1 MYINIMAKKN
11 IYITWHYTTH
21 GIAYLKHI
29 LSAFC
34 YHCQQELSEKINLD
48 DLDQYRFNKIFDNP
62 PNNGFMFDEII
73 YLTAPQRTFDKISNR
88 SDSKDKILED
98 KVILESGLK
107 DIYEQII
114 RDDSICYNLEQEIK
128 FVNENFPN
136 EFEIF
141 KKNIWR
147 NIHRYPIDVQIK
159 WLRDLSNFK
168 IYKNRFK
175 EEKLNIDDLRD
186 EKTIAENLNRRIKEI
201 TANRDADTQYIIN
214 VSLGSNET
222 QVVWHVLMEAGVLPE
237 NTRFIKAY
245 DDKSKES
252 EKGRSKLFSI
262 KEISTRIISDIAD
275 IFKIYPNA
283 ISPSQDLENKKMSA
297 FLKSG
302 FAILLIGERGTGKST
317 IVENMAEH
325 FKESGIIKG
334 KLVSVNCASFTDNNI
349 AESELFGYVKG
360 AFTGANKN
368 KDGLI
373 KKAENGI
380 LFFDEVHHLSKSM
393 QAKLMRALGTKNGNL
408 PHIRKVGAE
417 EEIEVKK
424 VKLIFATNRSITEL
438 RECLVLDFYDRIVQ
452 HIINIPPIREDKR
465 PEARKEY
472 WESTWKHLFGSMEPM
487 PKIPDEKTDK
497 KFMDWLQELP
507 LYGNRRDLEKIAMYY
522 NIYNHFDKENQKHEI
537 SALEYTKR
545 IFELCKSPPP
555 EQTANEIEMRLNL
568 FNTAFE
574 YAKRELKKW
583 ESSQPEQAGNTV
595 DIKHNLFKIAA
606 EVHEDIGFY
615 LQEWAIERYGSRKE
629 AANKLGVDEKTLY
642 NWKNR
647 TIS

>member
-1 MYINIMAKKN
+1 MAKKN
-11 IYITWHYTTH
+11 VYITWHYTTH

-29 LSAFC
+29 LSAF
-34 YHCQQELSEKINLD
+34 YRQKELSPEINVD
-48 DLDQYRFNKIFDNP
+48 DLDQYQLNEVFDNQKSE
-62 PNNGFMFDEII
+62 GFMFDEII

-88 SDSKDKILED
+88 FDGKDKILED

-107 DIYEQII
+107 EIYEQII
-114 RDDSICYNLEQEIK
+114 RDDSICYNLEKEIK
-128 FVNENFPN
+128 FVNENLSDKS
-136 EFEIF
+136 EVFER
-141 KKNIWR
+141 NIWR

-168 IYKNRFK
+168 KYKNRFK
-175 EEKLNIDDLRD
+175 EEKLNIDDLRN

-201 TANRDADTQYIIN
+201 TVNRDPDTRYIIN

-222 QVVWHVLMEAGVLPE
+222 QVVWHVLMEAGVLPK
-237 NTRFIKAY
+237 NTRFIKTY

-252 EKGRSKLFSI
+252 EKGRFKLFSI

-283 ISPSQDLENKKMSA
+283 ISPSQNLENKKMSA

-317 IVENMAEH
+317 IVENIAEQ

-334 KLVSVNCASFTDNNI
+334 KLVPVNCASFTDNNL
-349 AESELFGYVKG
+349 AESELFGHVKG
-360 AFTGANKN
+360 AFTGANKD

-373 KKAENGI
+373 KEAENGI
-380 LFFDEVHHLSKSM
+380 LFFDEVHNLSKAI
-393 QAKLMRALGTKNGNL
+393 QTKLMTALSTKKGNL
-408 PHIRKVGAE
+408 PHVRKVGGKTE
-417 EEIEVKK
+417 FEVKK
-424 VKLIFATNRSITEL
+424 VKLIFATNRSINEL
-438 RECLVLDFYDRIVQ
+438 GECLLPDFYDRIVQ
-452 HIINIPPIREDKR
+452 HIIKIPPIRDDTR
-465 PEARKEY
+465 PEAKKEY
-472 WESTWKHLFGSMEPM
+472 WESTWKHLFGSIGPM
-487 PKIPDEKTDK
+487 PEIPNEKTDK

-522 NIYNHFDKENQKHEI
+522 NIYNQFDKENQKQEI
-537 SALEYTKR
+537 SAFEYTKR
-545 IFELCKSPPP
+545 IFELYKSPPP

-574 YAKRELKKW
+574 YAKCELKKW

-615 LQEWAIERYGSRKE
+615 LQEWAIGKYGSRKE

-642 NWKNR
+642 NWRNR